1 VFGRDTHSRN
11 EFANKQK
18 PSTIEMFV
26 WVPGIEIIVKH
37 FPLPEGINSEFL
49 QELEKRT
56 GIYTAALGREI
67 LASSA
72 AAPVTTGH
80 GICVEI

>member
-1 VFGRDTHSRN
+1 MFGRDTHSRN

-26 WVPGIEIIVKH
+26 WVSGIEIIVKH

-49 QELEKRT
+49 QELEKRSR
-56 GIYTAALGREI
+56 INIAALGSEV
-67 LASSA
+67 LARSA
-72 AAPVTTGH
+72 AAPVTIGH
-80 GICVEI
+80 GERIAI